1 MPRYVE
7 VAVPVPLF
15 QTFTYSVPEDL
26 SGDISIG
33 SRVVIPFGR
42 RTLTGVIIDEHS
54 TTSLDRVRPILDTL
68 DATPLFTEEMIRFA
82 EWISSYYVCPIG
94 ETFRTM
100 LPQGMSPESSQVIR
114 LAEPDG
120 ALEVAELRRRAP
132 RQAAIM
138 TALADHP
145 NGVKLSFLQ
154 KKVGAD
160 SLYSQLEALEEKGL
174 IVRETE
180 GAKGVR
186 AKKLKGVLI
195 DAELLRDEERVGEV
209 LSELDRTAPKQS
221 LVLSILYARAA
232 KEGSEPIQATDLLRD
247 ASTSHSVLDGLA
259 EKGLVSFIDI
269 EVSREQVLSTILDE
283 ETAIHD
289 VDENTIVSNDAQRV
303 IIDEI
308 SRSLSNGYKSFL
320 LHGVTGSGKT
330 HVYIEV
336 IRQVIAL
343 GREAILLVP
352 EIALTLQLV
361 ERFQSVFGDRI
372 VLLHSRMSEG
382 ERFDGWRRAAR
393 GDCDLVIGP
402 RSALFAPLPSLGLII
417 VDEEH
422 ESSYKQYDAQPR
434 YHARDAAVK
443 RGSIEKC
450 VVLLGTATPSVESY
464 YNAAHGKYHLLELP
478 DRVDGALEPSM
489 SIIDTTT
496 ARKQNLMRGSLST
509 QLIAAVNQKIERGE
523 GTILFQNRRGFAS
536 RLECTNCAH
545 SPMCENCAVTL
556 TYHKGIDR
564 LKCHYCG
571 YERARE
577 KTCELCGMHD
587 LREPG
592 VGTQRVEEDIEA
604 HIPKARVQRMDLDTT
619 SRKGSHRSMFA
630 AFAQGEIDILLGTQ
644 MVAKGLDFPRV
655 SLVGV
660 VSADTQLMLPDFR
673 AGERTFQ
680 LITQVAG
687 RAGRRREVPGEV
699 IVQTAHPE
707 DPSIQSA
714 FKKDFRGMYEHE
726 LLARMELRYP
736 PFSRFVVIELK
747 SKDQQLAESH
757 ARAFRSLFTD
767 RGPALEILGPTAALL
782 WKLRGWYRYQI
793 HVKNIKSH
801 DPGGR
806 IFSEHFRRAYD
817 RYLREFAA
825 RGVEIIVD
833 VDAYSVM

>member
-15 QTFTYSVPEDL
+15 QTFTYALPDEL
-26 SGDISIG
+26 SGEVSLG
-33 SRVVIPFGR
+33 SRVVVPFGR
-42 RTLTGVIIDEHS
+42 RTLTGVVVDERS
-54 TTSLDRVRPILDTL
+54 TTSLDRVRPVSDTL
-68 DATPLFTEEMIRFA
+68 DAQPLFSEEMIRFA
-82 EWISSYYVCPIG
+82 EWISSYYVSPIG

-100 LPQGMSPESSQVIR
+100 LPQGMSPESNQVVR
-114 LAEPDG
+114 LAE
-120 ALEVAELRRRAP
+120 AAASSNISELRRRAP

-145 NGVKLSFLQ
+145 KGVKLSYLQ

-160 SLYSQLEALEEKGL
+160 SLYSQLEALESKGL
-174 IVRETE
+174 IARETSSAE
-180 GAKGVR
+180 GVRPKRVKGVQ
-186 AKKLKGVLI
+186 LEEG
-195 DAELLRDEERVGEV
+195 LLSDDERIGEV
-209 LSELDRTAPKQS
+209 LNELDRSAPKQS

-232 KEGSEPIQATDLLRD
+232 KDGAEPVAATDLLRD
-247 ASTSHSVLDGLA
+247 ASTSHSVLEGLA
-259 EKGLVSFIDI
+259 EKGLVTIVDI
-269 EVSREQVLSTILDE
+269 EVSREQVLGAILDE
-283 ETAIHD
+283 EPAIHD
-289 VDENTIVSNDAQRV
+289 VDENTIVSNDAQRSV
-303 IIDEI
+303 IDEI
-308 SRSLSNGYKSFL
+308 SGSLSDGYRSFL

-336 IRQVIAL
+336 IRKVIAL
-343 GREAILLVP
+343 GSQAILLVP

-450 VVLLGTATPSVESY
+450 LVLLGSATPSVESY
-464 YNAAHGKYHLLELP
+464 YNALNGKYHLLELP
-478 DRVDGALEPSM
+478 RRIDGALEPSM

-545 SPMCENCAVTL
+545 SPMCNNCAVTL

-592 VGTQRVEEDIEA
+592 VGTQRVEEDLEA

-630 AFAQGEIDILLGTQ
+630 AFGQGEVDVLLGTQ

-699 IVQTAHPE
+699 VVQTAHPD

-714 FKKDFRGMYEHE
+714 FRKDYRGMYQHE
-726 LLARMELRYP
+726 LAARMELRYP
-736 PFSRFVVIELK
+736 PFSRFVVIEIR
-747 SKDQQLAESH
+747 SKEQQLAEKH
-757 ARAFRSLFTD
+757 ARAFRSFLPD
-767 RGPALEILGPTAALL
+767 SGPALDILGPTAALL
-782 WKLRGWYRYQI
+782 WKLRGWYRYHI
-793 HVKNIKSH
+793 HIKNIKSH
-801 DPGGR
+801 DPGGKLFFR
-806 IFSEHFRRAYD
+806 HFRTAYA
-817 RYLREFAA
+817 RYQKEVAE